1 MEEALTNFDLSR
13 QRFVRLLCIEP
24 KDRKDDELF
33 ELMRLTSNF
42 KVFESFKMTNTHKE
56 ICRQIYMKT
65 LERGEIIFKQGDEGD
80 AYYFILRG
88 SVDLYMYDVD
98 AQSGKIKLKYLATM
112 LAGNGFGELAL
123 LYDCPRTA
131 TAIPNTKTDLVV
143 IKKRFYKRLV
153 KDLHEK
159 ELLSL
164 IKFYYSITIFKKE
177 PISNILKYCLRTQR
191 KSLNSYEPFIQFGE
205 RINQYYIIQTGMI
218 KALIKIKINNYILK
232 NCNLMTEDEFVR
244 YLKKLQIKTLNYKGE
259 ERPKKDDEESIYE
272 EVLDIMQF
280 GEKDMFGEYFV
291 AKGVKVDV
299 FFVPVLPTDIITI
312 KSEDLKKVNQQLQN
326 IIVKYARPIFD
337 PDICFKKFYANL
349 TWDKN
354 KNDLLKSVIN
364 KY

>member
-1 MEEALTNFDLSR
+1 MEEALTDFDLSR
-13 QRFVRLLCIEP
+13 QRFIRLLNIDP

-164 IKFYYSITIFKKE
+164 IKFY
-177 PISNILKYCLRTQR
+177 
-191 KSLNSYEPFIQFGE
+191 
-205 RINQYYIIQTGMI
+205 
-218 KALIKIKINNYILK
+218 
-232 NCNLMTEDEFVR
+232 
-244 YLKKLQIKTLNYKGE
+244 
-259 ERPKKDDEESIYE
+259 
-272 EVLDIMQF
+272 
-280 GEKDMFGEYFV
+280 
-291 AKGVKVDV
+291 
-299 FFVPVLPTDIITI
+299 
-312 KSEDLKKVNQQLQN
+312 
-326 IIVKYARPIFD
+326 
-337 PDICFKKFYANL
+337 
-349 TWDKN
+349 
-354 KNDLLKSVIN
+354 
-364 KY
+364 